1 MIRNYNGIN
10 NYKRILT
17 LTLILLA
24 LVIAFCAVPVS
35 AASLTATANVNSS
48 DGAVLRKSATT
59 TSASVKVLA
68 DNTKVTITKEVFKTK
83 TSTAKE
89 DRWYYVT
96 AGKKKG
102 YIRSD
107 LVDGIKYTTTSKS
120 TTQEALNYR
129 KGAGEKMP
137 IVDTFNKGV
146 SVTKV
151 LPAKAYNDSA
161 SWYKIKVKVNKKTKY
176 YYVCGSYLKS
186 GSSSD
191 GSNTDA
197 KTDSSKKF
205 DIATSSDFTKIQSTI
220 IKGQSCVVKGTI
232 ACTHK
237 IKKVRVG
244 VKNSKKS
251 WVSGVYTTIKDVN
264 SKTFDLL
271 RADSAVKF
279 GKLKA
284 GSYSFCVQ
292 VNANNEW
299 HSVTSQKFKVIS
311 IDNAEWPDKIAKEA
325 ISLAWPADTNAAMY
339 SYVEGYPTPQYEGAI
354 NSAFNGVSVPKK
366 GADCGVFVA
375 TVIRSC
381 GYDKNFPYNL
391 TSSSG
396 NMFDYLAADTSRW
409 IKISYSGQE
418 SELQSG
424 DVIIYHKSGGGQHV
438 LIYVKVDGKGCTC
451 EAANVS
457 NDAKCKY
464 GYMNNT
470 SYGKIFT
477 LSDKTI
483 EVYRA
488 IK

>member
-1 MIRNYNGIN
+1 M
-10 NYKRILT
+10 T
-17 LTLILLA
+17 VLLLSAIIA
-24 LVIAFCAVPVS
+24 LGAVSVN
-35 AASLTATANVNSS
+35 AASLTATAKVNSV

-59 TSASVKVLA
+59 ASACVKVLA
-68 DNTKVTITKEVFKTK
+68 DDTKVTIKKEIFKTK

-89 DRWYYVT
+89 DRWYQVS
-96 AGKKKG
+96 AGKKTG

-107 LVDGIKYTTTSKS
+107 LVDGIKYSTSVKTTT
-120 TTQEALNYR
+120 TEALNYR

-146 SVTKV
+146 SVYKV

-161 SWYKIKVKVNKKTKY
+161 TWYKIKLTVNKKTKY
-176 YYVCGSYLKS
+176 YYVCGSYLKAGK
-186 GSSSD
+186 GSE

-197 KTDSSKKF
+197 KADTSKKF
-205 DIATSSDFTKIQSTI
+205 DIATSSDFTKLQSTI

-232 ACTHK
+232 SCTHK
-237 IKKVRVG
+237 MTKVRVG
-244 VKNSKKS
+244 VKNSAGN
-251 WVSGVYTTIKDVN
+251 WVSDVNTTIDDVN

-271 RADSAVKF
+271 RTDSAVKF

-284 GSYSFCVQ
+284 GSYTFRVY
-292 VNANNEW
+292 VWANSAV

-325 ISLAWPADTNAAMY
+325 ISLAWPAETDAILY
-339 SYVEGYPTPQYEGAI
+339 SYLEGTPTPQYAGAI
-354 NSAFNGVSVPKK
+354 ATAFNGAAVPKN

-375 TVIRSC
+375 TVIRAC
-381 GYDKNFPYNL
+381 GYDREFPYKL
-391 TSSSG
+391 TSSTG
-396 NMFDYLAADTSRW
+396 NMFDYLAADTNRW
-409 IKISYSGQE
+409 IKISYTGQE

-424 DVIIYHKSGGGQHV
+424 DIVIYHKSGGGQHV
-438 LIYVKVDGKGCTC
+438 LIYVKAQDSSGTLRGYTC

-457 NDAKCKY
+457 NNANCKY
-464 GYMNNT
+464 GYMNT
-470 SYGKIFT
+470 SYGKIFKLT
-477 LSDKTI
+477 DKTI